1 MQYNALSSIYY
12 RQVCFHSFA
21 FFFFEISRPL
31 PIGIIWFLC
40 QARAIQDLLKKEF
53 DTFRQN
59 GGLADAP
66 IKPRRGRP
74 PGSRNLKK
82 LRESSPPERNV
93 REPSSD
99 ATPASRETT
108 AFRETTASRET
119 PASQEE
125 DAARSGNYNLR
136 KGPSLYRFPRY
147 LETCFDFSGN
157 IASLTY
163 DFLRFKS

>member
-1 MQYNALSSIYY
+1 M
-12 RQVCFHSFA
+12 
-21 FFFFEISRPL
+21 
-31 PIGIIWFLC
+31 
-40 QARAIQDLLKKEF
+40 KKEF
-53 DTFRQN
+53 DTFRQY
-59 GGLADAP
+59 GGLVDAP

-82 LRESSPPERNV
+82 LLESSPPERNV
-93 REPSSD
+93 QEPSSD

-108 AFRETTASRET
+108 AVHETTASRETPAARET

-157 IASLTY
+157 IASLTCN
-163 DFLRFKS
+163 FLLFKSSISFVSTRSLV